1 MKWSSG
7 EVRRWSRVVHR
18 ELSFFLTGM
27 LLIYAISGIALN
39 HRDTFNPDYSVERA
53 TFRIAPFEG
62 RMDRAAVEAM
72 LAELKIADGYV
83 KHYNPDAGHLK
94 IFLKEG
100 ATLTVTTAD
109 GTAVYEKL
117 HRRPLLSALTRLHF
131 NPGRWWRWFSDFFA
145 AGLVI
150 VILTGCLMLKGPK
163 GIWGRGGLELL
174 AGMLLPLL
182 FFLFLI

>member
-1 MKWSSG
+1 
-7 EVRRWSRVVHR
+7 VHR

-39 HRDTFNPDYSVERA
+39 HRDTFNPDYSVERVNYCVA
-53 TFRIAPFEG
+53 LREG
-62 RMDRAAVEAM
+62 KMNRAAVETL
-72 LAELKIADGYV
+72 LAELGIADGYA
-83 KHYNPDAGHLK
+83 KHYSPDAGHLK
-94 IFLKEG
+94 VFLKGG

-109 GTAVYEKL
+109 GAAVYEKL

-145 AGLVI
+145 AGLVV

-163 GIWGRGGLELL
+163 GVWGRGGIELL
-174 AGMLLPLL
+174 AGILLPLL

>member
-7 EVRRWSRVVHR
+7 EVRRWSRAVHR

-39 HRDTFNPDYSVERA
+39 HRDTFNPDYSVERVNYC
-53 TFRIAPFEG
+53 IALREG
-62 RMDRAAVEAM
+62 RMDRAAVETL
-72 LAELKIADGYV
+72 LAELGIADGYA
-83 KHYNPDAGHLK
+83 KHYSPDAGHLK
-94 IFLKEG
+94 VFLKGG

-109 GTAVYEKL
+109 GAAVYEKL
-117 HRRPLLSALTRLHF
+117 HRRPLLSAMTRLHF
-131 NPGRWWRWFSDFFA
+131 NPGRWWRWFSDLFA
-145 AGLVI
+145 AGLVV

-163 GIWGRGGLELL
+163 GVWGRGGIELL
-174 AGMLLPLL
+174 AGILLPLL

>member
-7 EVRRWSRVVHR
+7 DVRRWSRAVHR

-39 HRDTFNPDYSVERA
+39 HRDTFNPDYSVERV
-53 TFRIAPFEG
+53 TRRIAPREG
-62 RMDRAAVEAM
+62 AMDRAAVEAL
-72 LAELKIADGYV
+72 LAELGIADGYV
-83 KHYNPDAGHLK
+83 KHYAPDAGHLK
-94 IFLKEG
+94 VFLQES

-131 NPGRWWRWFSDFFA
+131 NPGRWWRWFSDLFA

-163 GIWGRGGLELL
+163 GIWGRGGIELL
-174 AGMLLPLL
+174 AGILLPLL